1 MQNVKLIEPNVLY
14 KDSFLDFVND
24 VKNTGYESYEHY
36 TKAEIDFEEFIE
48 DQINDSKGINIPEGW
63 VPCSSYWLVDDNE
76 EVIGVIRIRHR
87 VDNDFLQVIGHIGY
101 EIKSNCR
108 RQGYGSKLLELGLV
122 EAKKIG
128 LQKVLITCE
137 EDNIG
142 SKRII
147 EKFNG
152 MYKKKLVDDDGKNV
166 LQYEVCTGPK

>member
-1 MQNVKLIEPNVLY
+1 MKSVKLIEPNILY
-14 KDSFLDFVND
+14 KDSFLDFVSD

-36 TKAEIDFEEFIE
+36 TKAETDFEEFIE
-48 DQINDSKGINIPEGW
+48 DEKNASKGINVPEGW
-63 VPCSSYWLVDDNE
+63 VPCSSYWLVDASD

-87 VDNDFLQVIGHIGY
+87 VDNEFLQIIGHVGY
-101 EIKSNCR
+101 EIKSTCR
-108 RQGYGSKLLELGLV
+108 KQGYGSKLLKLGLV

-152 MYKKKLVDDDGKNV
+152 MYKKRLVDEDGNNI
-166 LQYEVCTGPK
+166 LQYEVCTS